1 MSHDNRSRA
10 AEFLKNEYAR
20 MKHYVRGILAEAADR
35 DSEDIVNE
43 VMARLFEK
51 ANVSAPIEDMAAYV
65 YRSLRNNVI
74 DILRRRKA
82 GSESVNDERSP
93 AFHLSTGAKES
104 PEKIYETKE
113 IQERINRAIESLP
126 DELRDVFLMNEVE
139 GKPFRAIAE
148 ETGIPAG
155 TLMARK
161 ARAMEILR
169 NTLRDYKNYL
179 ED

>member
-1 MSHDNRSRA
+1 MSHDDRSRA

-82 GSESVNDERSP
+82 GIDSMDDERSP
-93 AFHLSTGAKES
+93 ASRLSAGVVYG
-104 PEKIYETKE
+104 PEKMYEKKE

-126 DELRDVFLMNEVE
+126 DELRNVFLMNELD
-139 GKPFRAIAE
+139 GKTFKAIAE
-148 ETGIPAG
+148 ETGIPSG

-161 ARAMEILR
+161 ARAMGILR
-169 NTLRDYKNYL
+169 DTLKDYKNYL